1 MNKKNIIQ
9 NNEQHSHQYL
19 NKLVLKHQNQFSN
32 RIKLLQ
38 FIYKNNIGKIYI
50 LSNSFVK
57 FTYALKYY
65 FPKILIILYLYK
77 NFDEI
82 TPIMLNKT
90 DIVRVSNK
98 EILEKYTYNIIYVN
112 KPIFQFINIIT
123 FGTFDLLHQGH
134 LNIFKKSREIC
145 TNLIVGI
152 SSDSFN
158 EVKGK
163 KSHENYEKR
172 RNNLENLADVVFKE
186 EAFDKKQYYCD
197 NYKANLLVMGSDWEN
212 KFDYLDIP
220 TLYFPRTPNISST
233 QLRNELKK
241 NLK

>member
-112 KPIFQFINIIT
+112 KPIFQFINII
-123 FGTFDLLHQGH
+123 
-134 LNIFKKSREIC
+134 
-145 TNLIVGI
+145 
-152 SSDSFN
+152 
-158 EVKGK
+158 
-163 KSHENYEKR
+163 
-172 RNNLENLADVVFKE
+172 
-186 EAFDKKQYYCD
+186 
-197 NYKANLLVMGSDWEN
+197 
-212 KFDYLDIP
+212 
-220 TLYFPRTPNISST
+220 
-233 QLRNELKK
+233 
-241 NLK
+241 